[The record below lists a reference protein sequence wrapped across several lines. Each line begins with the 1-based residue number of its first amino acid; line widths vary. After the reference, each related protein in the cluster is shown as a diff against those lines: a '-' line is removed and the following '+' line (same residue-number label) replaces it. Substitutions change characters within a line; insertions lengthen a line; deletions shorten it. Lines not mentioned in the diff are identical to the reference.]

1 MDSEEKHELM
11 EKVKEKMNEMS
22 AQDIAG
28 IMQHLTSEARRKKET
43 SDRRPMTA
51 SIISVILKRPE
62 KEVTRMN
69 DNDREQIQLSACKR
83 LENMSCKEVAH
94 LMVKLKPVER
104 ADMLQ
109 YVPLTQM
116 TEIMQIYSQTNA
128 NLEASEQSKLLSQVK
143 SAHNDQMMDAMN

>member
-51 SIISVILKRPE
+51 SIIS
-62 KEVTRMN
+62 
-69 DNDREQIQLSACKR
+69 
-83 LENMSCKEVAH
+83 
-94 LMVKLKPVER
+94 VKLKPVER